1 MRVFTPMAVLSV
13 AVITTH
19 QQTSTI
25 QWTPFTYTSAAGETL
40 AVDSG
45 RVTVPER
52 HGQSGGRT
60 IQLAVIRVRSTAVRP
75 GPPIIYLAGGP
86 GGSGTAGI
94 RGDLFPT
101 VDALRAVS
109 DVIVYDQRGT
119 GSTQPSL
126 VVRGTIGIPMD
137 ESVNSPAAMNGAV
150 ARARAAAE
158 EIRARDIDLTAYNT
172 NENADDLDL
181 LRQALGVDKFILWGH
196 SYGSHLGLA
205 YLRRHGAHV
214 ERAILGGINGLD
226 QRRRLPADG
235 DVLLT
240 RIDSAVRQTPKLRT
254 VMPDFLG
261 TTRRVLAKLAAAPVK
276 VRVDSADV
284 LLGKEEVQLLIAL
297 AGGEWSFVS
306 ALPLLLGELDAG
318 RYDIVARQVRDII
331 KARPM
336 GTAMTY
342 PMDMS
347 SGVSPARARQIA
359 EQQATAI
366 LGNAI
371 NFPFDQPEYQQ
382 AWGVRVLPDE
392 FREPV
397 RSNVPTLFVSGTL
410 DGRTSLGDAA
420 DVMRGFSNRTSVIV
434 DAAAHNPY
442 ALTPMLRDLMLR
454 FARGERVS
462 DARLPVAAEFHGPDE
477 PALIAEL
484 RSVATSG
491 DAAAVSTRLREMAA
505 SGSPN
510 YVSSYVVGNTFLALL
525 RGDRKPEEAFA
536 VLQVGLEL
544 FPRNS
549 FLLTRLA
556 EVHAGRGEKEQAMAA
571 YRRALEADPFNRVA
585 AVQLQKL
592 GASP

>member
-1 MRVFTPMAVLSV
+1 MQVLKPMAVFTV
-13 AVITTH
+13 AVITSH

-25 QWTPFTYTSAAGETL
+25 QWTPFTYTSLAGETL
-40 AVDSG
+40 AADTG

-52 HGQSGGRT
+52 HGQTSGRT

-86 GGSGTAGI
+86 GASGTAGM
-94 RGDLFPT
+94 RGDLFPM

-109 DVIVYDQRGT
+109 DVIIYDQRGT
-119 GSTQPSL
+119 GFTQPSL
-126 VVRGTIGIPMD
+126 VVRGSLGIPMYQP
-137 ESVNSPAAMNGAV
+137 VASPAAKDAAV

-158 EIRARDIDLTAYNT
+158 EIRGRDIDLTAYNT

-235 DVLLT
+235 DILLT
-240 RIDSAVRQTPKLRT
+240 RIDSIIKRTPKLQT

-261 TTRRVLAKLAAAPVK
+261 TTRRVLAKLAVTPVK

-284 LLGKEEVQLLIAL
+284 LIGKEEVQLLIAL
-297 AGGEWSFVS
+297 ASGEWAFVS
-306 ALPLLLGELDAG
+306 ALPLLIGELDAE
-318 RYDIVARQVRDII
+318 RYDIVARQVRDVL
-331 KARPM
+331 KARPI

-347 SGVSPARARQIA
+347 SGVSAARARRIA
-359 EQQATAI
+359 EQQSTAI

-371 NFPFDQPEYQQ
+371 NFPFDQPEYQA

-392 FREPV
+392 FRAPV
-397 RSNVPTLFVSGTL
+397 RSGVPTLFISGTL
-410 DGRTSLGDAA
+410 DGRTSLGDAD
-420 DVMRGFSNRTSVIV
+420 DVMRGFSNKTSVIV
-434 DAAAHNPY
+434 DGAAHNPY
-442 ALTPMLRDLMLR
+442 ALTTALRDAMLR
-454 FARGERVS
+454 FARGESVR
-462 DARLPVAAEFHGPDE
+462 DARFPVTAEFRGPDE
-477 PALIAEL
+477 PTLIAEL
-484 RSVATSG
+484 RRVATSG
-491 DAAAVSTRLREMAA
+491 GATAVSARLREMAA
-505 SGSPN
+505 AGSAN
-510 YVSSYVVGNTFLALL
+510 YVSSYVVGNAFLALQ

-544 FPRNS
+544 FPKSS

-556 EVHAGRGEKEQAMAA
+556 EVHAARGEKDQAIAA
-571 YRRALEADPFNRVA
+571 YRRAVEADPFNRAA

-592 GASP
+592 VAVP

>member
-1 MRVFTPMAVLSV
+1 MRVLTPMAVFTV
-13 AVITTH
+13 AVISTH

-25 QWTPFTYTSAAGETL
+25 QWTPFTYTSLAGETV
-40 AVDSG
+40 AADTG

-52 HGQSGGRT
+52 HGQTGGRT
-60 IQLAVIRVRSTAVRP
+60 IQLAVIRVRSTAARP

-86 GGSGTAGI
+86 GASGTAGM

-109 DVIVYDQRGT
+109 DVIIFDQRGT
-119 GSTQPSL
+119 GFTQPSL
-126 VVRGTIGIPMD
+126 VVRGSLGIPMD
-137 ESVNSPAAMNGAV
+137 QPVASPAAKDAAV

-158 EIRARDIDLTAYNT
+158 EIRGRDIDLTAYNT

-214 ERAILGGINGLD
+214 ERAILGGINGVD

-235 DVLLT
+235 DILLT
-240 RIDSAVRQTPKLRT
+240 RIDSIIKQTPKLRT

-261 TTRRVLAKLAAAPVK
+261 TTRRVLAKLAVTPVK

-284 LLGKEEVQLLIAL
+284 LIGKEEVQLLIAL
-297 AGGEWSFVS
+297 ASGEWAFVS
-306 ALPLLLGELDAG
+306 ALPLLIGELDAG
-318 RYDIVARQVRDII
+318 RYDLVARQVRDVL
-331 KARPM
+331 KARPI

-347 SGVSPARARQIA
+347 SGVSAARARRIA
-359 EQQATAI
+359 EQQPTAI

-392 FREPV
+392 FRAPI
-397 RSNVPTLFVSGTL
+397 RSSVPTLFISGTL
-410 DGRTSLGDAA
+410 DGRTSLGDA
-420 DVMRGFSNRTSVIV
+420 DEVIRGFSNKTSVIV
-434 DAAAHNPY
+434 EGAAHNPY
-442 ALTPMLRDLMLR
+442 ALTTALRDVMLR

-462 DARLPVAAEFHGPDE
+462 DARFPVTAEFHGPDE

-484 RSVATSG
+484 RRVAASG
-491 DAAAVSTRLREMAA
+491 GATAVSARLREMAA
-505 SGSPN
+505 AGSPN
-510 YVSSYVVGNTFLALL
+510 YVSSFVVANAFMALQ

-544 FPRNS
+544 FPKNS
-549 FLLTRLA
+549 SLLTRLA
-556 EVHAGRGEKEQAMAA
+556 EVHAARGEKDQAIAA
-571 YRRALEADPFNRVA
+571 YRRAVEADPFNRAA

-592 GASP
+592 AAAP

>member
-1 MRVFTPMAVLSV
+1 MRVFSPMAVLTV
-13 AVITTH
+13 AVMTAH

-25 QWTPFTYTSAAGETL
+25 QWTPFTYTSLAGETL
-40 AVDSG
+40 AADSG

-52 HGQSGGRT
+52 HGQASGRP
-60 IQLAVIRVRSTAVRP
+60 IQLAVIRVRSTAVKP
-75 GPPIIYLAGGP
+75 GSPIIYLAGGP
-86 GGSGTAGI
+86 GGSGTAGM

-109 DVIVYDQRGT
+109 DVIIYDQRGT
-119 GSTQPSL
+119 GATQPSL
-126 VVRGTIGIPMD
+126 VLRGTLGIPLD
-137 ESVNSPAAMNGAV
+137 QSVASPAVKDAAV
-150 ARARAAAE
+150 ARARAAAD
-158 EIRARDIDLTAYNT
+158 EIRGRDIDLAAYNT

-181 LRQALGVDKFILWGH
+181 VRQALGVDKFILWGH

-235 DVLLT
+235 DILLT
-240 RIDSAVRQTPKLRT
+240 RIDSIIRQTPKLRT

-261 TTRRVLAKLAAAPVK
+261 TTRRVLAKLEANPVRI
-276 VRVDSADV
+276 RVDSAEV
-284 LLGKEEVQLLIAL
+284 LVGKEEVQMLIAL
-297 AGGEWSFVS
+297 ASGEWPFVS
-306 ALPLLLGELDAG
+306 ALPLVIGELDAG
-318 RYDIVARQVRDII
+318 RYDLVARQVRDVI
-331 KARPM
+331 KARPI

-347 SGVSPARARQIA
+347 SGVSAARARRIA
-359 EQQATAI
+359 EQQTTAI

-382 AWGVRVLPDE
+382 AWGVRLLPDE
-392 FREPV
+392 YRAPL
-397 RSNVPTLFVSGTL
+397 SSSVPTLFISGTL

-420 DVMRGFSNRTSVIV
+420 DVMRGFSSRSSVIV
-434 DAAAHNPY
+434 DGAAHNPY
-442 ALTPMLRDLMLR
+442 ALTTALRDAMLR
-454 FARGERVS
+454 FVRGERVS

-484 RSVATSG
+484 RRVATSG
-491 DAAAVSTRLREMAA
+491 GAAAVSARLREMAA
-505 SGSPN
+505 AGSPN
-510 YVSSYVVGNTFLALL
+510 YVSSYVVGNAFLALQ

-536 VLQVGLEL
+536 VLQVGVEL
-544 FPRNS
+544 FPANS

-556 EVHAGRGEKEQAMAA
+556 EVHAARGEKDQAIAA
-571 YRRALEADPFNRVA
+571 YRRAVEADPFNRAA

-592 GASP
+592 AP